1 MRNKIISRTLTL
13 APIAILIGV
22 QAFAAPTQP
31 TDPWQIFQM
40 VFTKPLLIIGALMF
54 IFGAITFG
62 MAFSK
67 DDADSKN
74 KAMWVFLSGA
84 LLFILGIFLQKY
96 TGGIQTPGVTDV
108 GVNPVGNIKNPT
120 GADSSEMA
128 TMLNQLGTWI
138 PMLGFIAMFWG
149 VFEMAKAFKSDDPG
163 SKQKAITI
171 IVAGVALWQ
180 IINFMKLILWG
191 HL

>member
-1 MRNKIISRTLTL
+1 M
-13 APIAILIGV
+13 
-22 QAFAAPTQP
+22 QP

-40 VFTKPLLIIGALMF
+40 VFATPLMIIGALMF

-67 DDADSKN
+67 EDADSKN
-74 KAMWVFLSGA
+74 KGMWVFLSGA
-84 LLFILGIFLQKY
+84 LLFILGLFLKMY
-96 TGGIQTPGVTDV
+96 TGGTQAPNVLPITTNTAGAS
-108 GVNPVGNIKNPT
+108 NPN
-120 GADSSEMA
+120 GADSTEMA
-128 TMLNQLGTWI
+128 NLLNQLGTWV
-138 PMLGFIAMFWG
+138 PMLGFIAIFWG
-149 VFEMAKAFKSDDPG
+149 FFEMAKAFKADDPG